1 MADLK
6 DISSMKDYILQ
17 NVKNDIAI
25 CEDYAED
32 VIKPCMKNRYD
43 AYYASEEYYN
53 KKYPILSKKSG
64 LVDTS
69 VADTIEWALPA
80 LVKLF
85 FGAETPV
92 IISGVGKNDDKAAKT
107 MNDLI
112 QYQITRKNNAF
123 LVFYNWFKDAL
134 LGFGIV
140 KCLWDRETAEN
151 MKTEVVSY
159 DSYNAMTNNPSVQIL
174 GVEPADLFGNVRL
187 SYLETYYKKNNPK
200 LENILISEFLFPP
213 NVKDIT
219 DSPFVAHKKRVTL
232 SYLYQRAKDGIYAN
246 VDKIHGNED
255 IDYDEIEQDL
265 RDNHTVVE
273 RSYIERARTEVML
286 YECYTKL
293 DLDGDGI
300 LEDLIVTVCED
311 VILRVEK
318 NPFGRHPFFILSP
331 VKDPHRVFARRGIP
345 EMVGQLQDLKTALI
359 RQMVINIGLTNDP
372 RLIMSEEA
380 INIDDYINGKAVI
393 RKKSGYA
400 MSDVVQAM
408 PVQPLHPWT
417 FQFLEYVEGQ
427 KEARTGITRY
437 NQGLDGSSL
446 NKMLALDTPI
456 PLADGSYKLNKDI
469 VKGDMVIGSDGKPVK
484 VLVAHP
490 IQNPDRAFKI
500 TFKSGDVIRA
510 GGEHRWSVKVCDKHY
525 RYMSPKFEKLPT
537 FRIFDLISSGHKVYI
552 PRVGKVDFTEKD
564 LPLDPYVFGLWL
576 GDGNSHTN
584 RFTTMDNEI
593 MAAFSAWST
602 GFYGGHIEKCGQ
614 QHSGKATTYSIV
626 NTPFRR
632 ILKDLHCLK
641 DSRYGEY
648 DDNLKHIPDIYLQGS
663 FEQRLALLQ
672 GLMDTGGCIDKNGNA
687 IFCNSEPALVDTVSR
702 LIESLGGKPNVNWK
716 KCSGNKFK
724 NARPHAHITF
734 ALEYCPVK
742 LPRKIARWKTNAKYW
757 EKQSIV
763 SIEEIPV
770 EPMRCLTVDADDELY
785 CCGKRLTLTSNT
797 ATGISAIMNA
807 SNQRLDL
814 IARMFK
820 ETGIRELYRFL
831 IGLNQKFVDQN
842 VVIRV
847 ADKELTIIPDD
858 LNGDIDLEINA
869 NAGISAKEQTMQY
882 LQTMMTCMLQLNQ
895 AGIQISTPTN
905 FYNIMKRWIDEAGV
919 KSSGDYVT
927 DPAVIQQ
934 RAIIE
939 MQMRTELL
947 QTLPFEIQQEY
958 FRTGMI
964 NPTFLASLPAN
975 IQQVLVGE
983 TIGQRQTQSPSG
995 QGVSGE
1001 FGGAGAGISG
1011 GLGTGVQGEDNRKA
1025 IGLPYGG
1032 IDRMQG
1038 DSLGTEFPQ
1047 E

>member
-25 CEDYAED
+25 CEDYADD

-53 KKYPILSKKSG
+53 KKYPILSKKSS

-300 LEDLIVTVCED
+300 LEDLIVTICED

-331 VKDPHRVFARRGIP
+331 VKDPHRVFAKRGIP

-380 INIDDYINGKAVI
+380 INIDDYISGKAVI

-437 NQGLDGSSL
+437 NQGLDGNSL
-446 NKMLALDTPI
+446 NK
-456 PLADGSYKLNKDI
+456 
-469 VKGDMVIGSDGKPVK
+469 
-484 VLVAHP
+484 
-490 IQNPDRAFKI
+490 
-500 TFKSGDVIRA
+500 
-510 GGEHRWSVKVCDKHY
+510 
-525 RYMSPKFEKLPT
+525 
-537 FRIFDLISSGHKVYI
+537 
-552 PRVGKVDFTEKD
+552 
-564 LPLDPYVFGLWL
+564 
-576 GDGNSHTN
+576 
-584 RFTTMDNEI
+584 
-593 MAAFSAWST
+593 
-602 GFYGGHIEKCGQ
+602 
-614 QHSGKATTYSIV
+614 
-626 NTPFRR
+626 
-632 ILKDLHCLK
+632 
-641 DSRYGEY
+641 
-648 DDNLKHIPDIYLQGS
+648 
-663 FEQRLALLQ
+663 
-672 GLMDTGGCIDKNGNA
+672 
-687 IFCNSEPALVDTVSR
+687 
-702 LIESLGGKPNVNWK
+702 
-716 KCSGNKFK
+716 
-724 NARPHAHITF
+724 
-734 ALEYCPVK
+734 
-742 LPRKIARWKTNAKYW
+742 
-757 EKQSIV
+757 
-763 SIEEIPV
+763 
-770 EPMRCLTVDADDELY
+770 
-785 CCGKRLTLTSNT
+785 T

-820 ETGIRELYRFL
+820 ETGVRELYRFL

-939 MQMRTELL
+939 MQMRTQLL
-947 QTLPFEIQQEY
+947 QALPFEIQQEY